1 MHGQKCHSFNQH
13 LSLEIAVCNS
23 QRFLHYRTYNMIRAF
38 ISYKLN
44 LLVEGEVATRKN
56 ILSMMNLLVIHANC
70 EL

>member
-1 MHGQKCHSFNQH
+1 
-13 LSLEIAVCNS
+13 
-23 QRFLHYRTYNMIRAF
+23 MIRAF